1 MKDRYNG
8 LTLLVDDVY
17 VYFRAPAIKDT
28 KDTRH
33 LRGSRTNIPP
43 EMRIFTMRIMMRLV
57 AIAFL
62 LGACALQIS
71 AQTTSASITGHV
83 SDQSKAA
90 VVNAEVKLIDQQ
102 TKAVIVTTH
111 TNTEGDFIFPDVQ
124 PGTYTVV
131 VNARGTR
138 KCARSTM
145 CSTHCRTWRPA
156 NTLCRL
162 AWFLSRSR
170 SKPTLRRCRR
180 KSERSG
186 VLDTQQTDN
195 LLAVGRDVMS
205 MTKVIPGVV
214 ENSYGMAS
222 MGQATAPVV
231 NGVNNEY
238 SMSTVDGAISNTR
251 GLDNMDTP
259 INLDAVQEVSVNE
272 SNYTAQYGGEAGG
285 EFNYVTKNG
294 TSKFHGGLYYYFR
307 NEDLNANTF
316 FDKYGLTPS
325 TYIARPRYRYNTAG
339 GAIGGP
345 IFWPHHFNR
354 DKSKLFFFVSIEDS
368 PITQPD
374 GLKYYTVPTLLQTQG
389 NFSATYNQGTAT
401 QTSATLINIAYPG
414 QNSST
419 ISGGCP
425 VNGTPNSHCVPGNII
440 PSGYIDAQ
448 TQSLLT
454 TMYKNTLGA
463 PIWAITTL
471 TRLLTWQ

>member
-1 MKDRYNG
+1 MK
-8 LTLLVDDVY
+8 
-17 VYFRAPAIKDT
+17 
-28 KDTRH
+28 
-33 LRGSRTNIPP
+33 
-43 EMRIFTMRIMMRLV
+43 MMMRLV

-62 LGACALQIS
+62 LGACVLQIS

-83 SDQSKAA
+83 IDQSKAA

-111 TNTEGDFIFPDVQ
+111 TNSTGDFIFPDVQ
-124 PGTYTVV
+124 PGNYTVV
-131 VNARGTR
+131 VNAAGFKEVRKVDNVLYALQNLATGDYTLPVGTVSQSVTIE
-138 KCARSTM
+138 ADITALQTES
-145 CSTHCRTWRPA
+145 
-156 NTLCRL
+156 
-162 AWFLSRSR
+162 
-170 SKPTLRRCRR
+170 
-180 KSERSG
+180 SERSG

-259 INLDAVQEVSVNE
+259 INLDAVKEVSVNE
-272 SNYTAQYGGEAGG
+272 SNYTAEYGGEAGG

-294 TSKFHGGLYYYFR
+294 TSRFHGGLYYYFR

-339 GAIGGP
+339 GTVGGP
-345 IFWPHHFNR
+345 VYWPHHFNNSK
-354 DKSKLFFFVSIEDS
+354 DKLFFFVSIEKS

-374 GLKYYTVPTLLQTQG
+374 GLKYYTVPTLLQTEG
-389 NFSATYNQGTAT
+389 NFSQTYNQGTAT
-401 QTSATLINIAYPG
+401 QI
-414 QNSST
+414 
-419 ISGGCP
+419 
-425 VNGTPNSHCVPGNII
+425 
-440 PSGYIDAQ
+440 
-448 TQSLLT
+448 QSVC
-454 TMYKNTLGA
+454 
-463 PIWAITTL
+463 
-471 TRLLTWQ
+471 R